1 VTLSDFPVHYKTQ
14 TTSVAM
20 AQPEMGTEGNA
31 CTSST
36 EAEIYGASN
45 AVQHIMHVSY
55 VCEELGHQFPKPFT
69 LLMDNGAAE
78 IFCKNTA
85 SFTRLKHIDQRQR
98 WVAEIRNSNIMVPQ
112 HINTKCNL
120 ADMFTKGL
128 SGSLFQNM
136 RGKLLTELWLSAIL
150 MCILQD
156 DEETHSEVLDD
167 SSR

>member
-1 VTLSDFPVHYKTQ
+1 MEQQKFFARTP
-14 TTSVAM
+14 
-20 AQPEMGTEGNA
+20 
-31 CTSST
+31 
-36 EAEIYGASN
+36 
-45 AVQHIMHVSY
+45 
-55 VCEELGHQFPKPFT
+55 
-69 LLMDNGAAE
+69 
-78 IFCKNTA
+78 
-85 SFTRLKHIDQRQR
+85 QRQR